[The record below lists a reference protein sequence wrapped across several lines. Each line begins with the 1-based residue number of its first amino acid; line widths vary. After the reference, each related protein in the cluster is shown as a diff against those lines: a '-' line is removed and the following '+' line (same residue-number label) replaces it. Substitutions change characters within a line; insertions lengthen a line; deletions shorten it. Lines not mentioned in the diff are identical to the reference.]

1 MNDRL
6 RFFKWRAIA
15 RRMAESA
22 PPGSAEQIAAIQF
35 RDGIDS
41 AMLTN
46 RADDRSMRLKGIE
59 RGVVYHALLVTSSE
73 PIYLRERPLSLVE
86 RIDPANEPQAEG
98 RIAALVNLFNAL
110 SAGVMIVTPAVQRA
124 FRAAAFRDPDP
135 QVRAWA
141 LFLIDPENHPR
152 PTDAEKGE

>member
-6 RFFKWRAIA
+6 RLFKWRSIA
-15 RRMAESA
+15 RRIADTTLSGTPEHA
-22 PPGSAEQIAAIQF
+22 AAIQF

-41 AMLTN
+41 AMI
-46 RADDRSMRLKGIE
+46 RHHGDRCIE
-59 RGVVYHALLVTSSE
+59 PPNIGRGLLFHAWLLVKSK
-73 PIYLRERPLSLVE
+73 PVNLRPFSLLDMTDPTNVPE
-86 RIDPANEPQAEG
+86 AEWRIS
-98 RIAALVNLFNAL
+98 ALINLFNQMA
-110 SAGVMIVTPAVQRA
+110 SGAAVMTPAIQSA
-124 FRAAAFRDPDP
+124 FHRAARHDPDA

>member
-22 PPGSAEQIAAIQF
+22 PPGSAEQIAATQF
-35 RDGIDS
+35 RDGLDS
-41 AMLTN
+41 AMIRN
-46 RADDRSMRLKGIE
+46 HDDRCIE
-59 RGVVYHALLVTSSE
+59 PPNIGRGLLFHAWLLIKSKPVN
-73 PIYLRERPLSLVE
+73 LRPLSLLDMT
-86 RIDPANEPQAEG
+86 DPANVPEAEW
-98 RIAALVNLFNAL
+98 RISALINLFNQMA
-110 SAGVMIVTPAVQRA
+110 SGAAVMTPAIQSA
-124 FRAAAFRDPDP
+124 FHRAARHDPDA

-152 PTDAEKGE
+152 PTDAEKGEG